1 MSIAVLFFLCQTEL
15 FEPQSVLQFAEHLYI
30 QEDFTAALNEY
41 RRYLFLTDSDR
52 QDVYESIIECLTR
65 LGRYDE
71 AVNETENL
79 MDTNRRNYTKGVI
92 FFAAGAVDSSR
103 IYLQLVDLPY
113 KGDARRMIG
122 LGYAYEFRFD
132 EAVQYIELP
141 EAGPSYKQPAL
152 GGLLSLFPGGGHFYA
167 GRFGDGLYSF
177 IVVGTAAL
185 LTYYYHDRD
194 EDIKFGIALGVT
206 ILLYGG
212 NIYGGVNAV
221 RNYNYYENE
230 KYIQQIMQEE

>member
-1 MSIAVLFFLCQTEL
+1 MSIAILFFLCQAEL
-15 FEPQSVLQFAEHLYI
+15 YEPQSVLQFAEYLSK
-30 QEDFTAALNEY
+30 QEDFNAALNEY
-41 RRYLFLTDSDR
+41 RRYLFLTDSNR

-65 LGRYDE
+65 LARYDE
-71 AVNETENL
+71 AVRETENITD
-79 MDTNRRNYTKGVI
+79 MNKRNYTKGVI

-103 IYLQLVDLPY
+103 MYLQLVGLPY

-132 EAVQYIELP
+132 EAAQYIELP

-185 LTYYYHDRD
+185 LTYYYYNRD
-194 EDIKFGIALGVT
+194 EDIKFGIALGAT

-221 RNYNYYENE
+221 RNYNYYENK
-230 KYIQQIMQEE
+230 KYLQQIIRQE

>member
-1 MSIAVLFFLCQTEL
+1 MSIAVLFLLCQVEL
-15 FEPQSVLQFAEHLYI
+15 YDPQSVLQFAEHLYT
-30 QEDFTAALNEY
+30 QEDFSAALNEY
-41 RRYLFLTDSDR
+41 RRYLFLADSDR
-52 QDVYESIIECLTR
+52 QDIYESIIECLIR

-71 AVNETENL
+71 AIKETEHIRDL
-79 MDTNRRNYTKGVI
+79 DQRNYTKGLI

-103 IYLQLVDLPY
+103 TYLQLVGLPY
-113 KGDARRMIG
+113 RGDARRMLG
-122 LGYAYEFRFD
+122 VGYAYEFRFD
-132 EAVQYIELP
+132 EAAQYIELP
-141 EAGPSYKQPAL
+141 GTGPLYKNPAL

-185 LTYYYHDRD
+185 LTYYYYNRD
-194 EDIKFGIALGVT
+194 EDIKFGITLGAT

-221 RNYNYYENE
+221 RNYNHYENE
-230 KYIQQIMQEE
+230 KYLQQILNME